1 MHEQRLLVVFTTS
14 PASISFLKSFAKV

>member
-1 MHEQRLLVVFTTS
+1 MHELRLLVVFTTS